1 MADHVIRELREEDLP
16 ALTALW
22 ARVFGDS
29 EELTGGFFRLLPEMG
44 LGVTALL
51 EGQAVGMAYAL
62 TGLEL
67 VQPGQ
72 RPRPCGYL
80 YAVAVEESARH
91 LGLGRA
97 LSRAALALA
106 EKRGAEVL
114 CTLPAEPSLYGWYRE
129 ILGLDCAL
137 RRKETL
143 LKSAG
148 ALPWAPL
155 DAAEY
160 ARRREIL
167 LRERPHLRLGLP
179 ALEFERL
186 LCESYGGGLY
196 AWGDSL
202 AAAYREGELG
212 LIRELLCPAGQK
224 AELAAALGAAL
235 GTKEVLLCTP
245 CGPDEGKP
253 YLAAFPGQLPP
264 DCVWDLSFD

>member
-1 MADHVIRELREEDLP
+1 MAEPVIRELSGAEIP

-29 EELTGGFFRLLPEMG
+29 EELIGAFFRLLPEMG

-51 EGQAVGMAYAL
+51 DGQAVGMAYAL

-72 RPRPCGYL
+72 KPRPCGYL

-91 LGLGRA
+91 LGLGRT

-106 EKRGAEVL
+106 EERGTEVL
-114 CTLPAEPSLYGWYRE
+114 CTLPAEPSLYSWYRE

-137 RRKETL
+137 RRKETS

-148 ALPWAPL
+148 ALPWTPL
-155 DAAEY
+155 DTAEY
-160 ARRREIL
+160 ARRRENL
-167 LRERPHLRLGLP
+167 LRERTHLRLSLP

-186 LCESYGGGLY
+186 LCESCGGGLY
-196 AWGDSL
+196 AWGGSL
-202 AAAYREGELG
+202 AAAYREGEQG
-212 LIRELLCPAGQK
+212 LIRELLCPAGQE
-224 AELAAALGAAL
+224 AGLAAALGAAL
-235 GTKEVLLCTP
+235 GTREVLLCAP
-245 CGPDEGKP
+245 CGPAEGEP
-253 YLAAFPGQLPP
+253 YLAALPGQLPP

>member
-1 MADHVIRELREEDLP
+1 MAEPVIRELSGAEIP
-16 ALTALW
+16 SLTALW

-29 EELTGGFFRLLPEMG
+29 EELIGGFFRLLPEMG

-51 EGQAVGMAYAL
+51 DSQAVGMAYAL

-80 YAVAVEESARH
+80 YAVAVEESVRRS
-91 LGLGRA
+91 GLGRA

-106 EKRGAEVL
+106 EERGAEIF

-137 RRKETL
+137 RRKETR

-148 ALPWAPL
+148 TLPWAPL

-160 ARRREIL
+160 ARRREAL
-167 LRERPHLRLGLP
+167 LRERPHLRLSLP

-196 AWGDSL
+196 AWGGGL
-202 AAAYREGELG
+202 AAAYREGKLG
-212 LIRELLCPAGQK
+212 LIRELLCPAGRE

-235 GTKEVLLCTP
+235 GTEEVLLCTP
-245 CGPDEGKP
+245 CGPDEGEP
-253 YLAAFPGQLPP
+253 YLAALPGQLPP